1 MDEIT
6 ELQELLKLKHL
17 HLEDAFEEL
26 KRIRNKLK
34 CLPTTSKPR
43 IYEVE
48 DMVQNLIW
56 RVGHYIGEF

>member
-26 KRIRNKLK
+26 KRIRNELK
-34 CLPTTSKPR
+34 HV
-43 IYEVE
+43 EVARDIHVAE
-48 DMVQNLIW
+48 DMVQDLIW